1 MKVRIEYTICNACGL
16 CREACPEWAIS
27 QKYLEPRHLYDVHPS
42 NKCFAFFQPLEALYG
57 TRVSTD
63 FQ

>member
-16 CREACPEWAIS
+16 CREVCPEWAIS

-42 NKCFAFFQPLEALYG
+42 NKCFAFFQP
-57 TRVSTD
+57 
-63 FQ
+63 